1 MPASIRLGRRGF
13 MAGTAAA
20 GLAGLTSQRALAA
33 IPRQGGTLR
42 VGVGDFAAT
51 DVLDPTLYATYFQL
65 FLFRQLRNNLIEFGP
80 GGVLVP
86 ELAESWAGSADART
100 WVFKL
105 RQGVSFHDGGEF
117 TAADAVY
124 SINLHRVKGTT
135 SSAAPVLKPVTDV
148 KATGKYELTIVL
160 SDGNV
165 GFPDLMTLETLVMVQ
180 NNDKDFN
187 KGIGTGG
194 YILETFEPGVKSVVK
209 RNPNYWKPGRAHFDS
224 VEMLAIKDAS
234 ARTAALVSGS
244 IDACNFVDLETAHL
258 LQRNPRVKLLTVAG
272 KAHYSFPMRM
282 DIAPFNDINLRTAM
296 KYAVDREQM
305 VKIIANGYATIGNDQ
320 PITPAY
326 QFYDAALKPK
336 AYDPDKAKFY
346 LKKAGQENFAIDL
359 YTSETPFAGATN
371 AAVLYSA
378 QAAKAGINIRVVKTP
393 EDGYWNDI
401 WFKKPFCV
409 ARWSGRANEDAM
421 ISLAYSAAGITA
433 GWNETHMSDPKL
445 DQLLVAARTE
455 ADVAKRR
462 QLYYDMQILIADTG
476 GEVIPVV
483 ADYVDATSS
492 KVAHGPLSSDF
503 DMDGGRFAERWWF
516 S

>member
-1 MPASIRLGRRGF
+1 MTSRSGF
-13 MAGTAAA
+13 AAVP
-20 GLAGLTSQRALAA
+20 QN
-33 IPRQGGTLR
+33 GGTLR

-51 DVLDPTLYATYFQL
+51 DNLNPTLYSTYFQL
-65 FLFRQLRNNLIEFGP
+65 FLFRQLRNNLIEVGP
-80 GGVLVP
+80 GGALVP
-86 ELAESWAGSADART
+86 ELAESWSGSSDAKT

-105 RQGVSFHDGGEF
+105 RQGVSFHDGRPF
-117 TAADAVY
+117 TADDAVY

-135 SSAAPVLKPVTDV
+135 STAAPILKPVLDI

-160 SDGNV
+160 SSGDV
-165 GFPDLMTLETLVMVQ
+165 GFPSLMTLETLTMVP
-180 NNDKDFN
+180 NGETDFN

-194 YILETFEPGVKSVVK
+194 YILESFQPGVKSVVK
-209 RNPNYWKPGRAHFDS
+209 RNPNYWKQGRAHFDS

-234 ARTAALVSGS
+234 ARTAALMSGS
-244 IDACNFVDLETAHL
+244 IDACNFVDLKTAHL
-258 LQRNPRVKLLTVAG
+258 LERSPRVKLLATAG
-272 KAHYSFPMRM
+272 KAHYAFPMRM

-305 VKIIANGYATIGNDQ
+305 VKMIANGYATVGNDQ

-326 QFYDAALKPK
+326 QFYDAGLKPK

-346 LKKAGQENFAIDL
+346 LKKAGQENFSIEL
-359 YTSETPFAGATN
+359 YTSETPFAGATD

-378 QAAKAGINIRVVKTP
+378 QAAKAGINIKVVKTP
-393 EDGYWNDI
+393 EDGYWDNI

-409 ARWSGRANEDAM
+409 ARWSGRANENAM
-421 ISLAYSAAGITA
+421 ISLAYGTAGIAA

-445 DQLLVAARTE
+445 DQMLTAARGE
-455 ADVAKRR
+455 FDEQKRR
-462 QLYYDMQILIADTG
+462 QLYYDMQTLISDDG

-483 ADYVDATSS
+483 ADFVDATSS
-492 KVAHGPLSSDF
+492 KVAHGELGSDF

-516 S
+516 A